1 MNDAVKAH
9 PKDNETLVVP
19 FGLQFLEK
27 KTPLQ
32 DTPVSEWEWTPEK
45 EIGDL
50 VASRGTTEM
59 SGPNSGE
66 DRDEIG
72 WN

>member
-1 MNDAVKAH
+1 MDESIAKGPSKI
-9 PKDNETLVVP
+9 PKTVIP
-19 FGLQFLEK
+19 FGIQLLEERE
-27 KTPLQ
+27 PISRV
-32 DTPVSEWEWTPEK
+32 PVENWDWNPEK

-50 VASRGTTEM
+50 VVSRNTTEM

-72 WN
+72 W